1 MLDTTNFLKPF
12 KNSYKERIEKQK
24 IHNEESRLKKELEEK
39 ELLLKLKAK
48 YES

>member
-12 KNSYKERIEKQK
+12 KSSYKERIEKQK